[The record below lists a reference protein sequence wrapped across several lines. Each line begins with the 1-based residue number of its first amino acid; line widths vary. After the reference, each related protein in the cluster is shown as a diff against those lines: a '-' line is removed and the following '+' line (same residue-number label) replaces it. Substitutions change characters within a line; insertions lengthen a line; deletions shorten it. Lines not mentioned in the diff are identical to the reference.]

1 MLIFYNR
8 GMDAAVAQ
16 RLIALNEQ
24 FYQTL
29 AAPFSA
35 SRGRVQPGVRRVLDG
50 VASEADILDLGCG
63 NGSVAEALAA
73 QGHAGDYVGLDFSEE
88 LLAVARQK
96 ADSLKA
102 TFIKADLAGDWPLG
116 EERFDFVFMFAAL
129 HHIPGL
135 EQRLE
140 LLQRVHRLLLPGGR
154 FVHSNW
160 QFLSSPRLVE
170 RIQDWEAAGISAAD
184 LDEGDYLLDWRGGGE
199 GLRYV
204 HHFKEDELA
213 ELAEESGFKIEESF
227 LSDGKEG
234 NLAIYQTWVLAKF
247 KE

>member
-50 VASEADILDLGCG
+50 LASEASILDLGCG

-73 QGHAGDYVGLDFSEE
+73 QGHAGKYVGLDFSEE
-88 LLAVARQK
+88 LLKVAWQK
-96 ADSLKA
+96 AEGLKA

-116 EERFDFVFMFAAL
+116 EGQFDLVCMFAAL
-129 HHIPGL
+129 HHIPGR
-135 EQRLE
+135 ERRFE
-140 LLQRVHRLLLPGGR
+140 LLQRVHGLLLPGGR

-170 RIQDWEAAGISAAD
+170 RIQDWQTAGLNAGD
-184 LDEGDYLLDWRGGGE
+184 VDEGDYLLDWRGGGE

-204 HHFKEDELA
+204 HHFGEEELA
-213 ELAEESGFKIEESF
+213 GFAEDADFKIQDSF

-234 NLAIYQTWVLAKF
+234 NLAIYQTWVAT
-247 KE
+247 